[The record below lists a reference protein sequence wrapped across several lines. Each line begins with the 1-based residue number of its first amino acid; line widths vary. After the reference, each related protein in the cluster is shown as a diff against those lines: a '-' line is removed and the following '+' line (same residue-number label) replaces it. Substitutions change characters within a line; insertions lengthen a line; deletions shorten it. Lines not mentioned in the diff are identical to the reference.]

1 MSRVLEGLEPK
12 RVFYYFEEISKIPRC
27 SYNEEKISDYLANFG
42 RELGLETIQDKYLN
56 VIIKKPATKGYEN
69 SPTVIL
75 QGHMDM
81 VCEKDEGLD
90 HDFTKD
96 PIKLKVE
103 GDYIKAHG
111 TTLGADNGIAV
122 AMALAILESKDIAH
136 PPLEV
141 LITSSEETGMDGA
154 KGLDPKDLRGKILIN
169 IDAEEEGTVLVSCAG
184 GENNKVTIPIEWEP
198 LKEGE
203 RVYQIKTKGLQG
215 GHSGID
221 INKGRGNANK
231 IIARILAFVKDE
243 CNIKLAKIEGGS
255 KTNAIPRNA
264 EALIVLKE
272 DAEEAFFQAIE
283 ALEEQIKKEL
293 GQADPDFQLEVKRLD
308 EKIERVLTEDS
319 FNKLVAALTLIPT
332 GVNTMS
338 KDIEGLVESSNN
350 MAIVKMTEDKVVV
363 ESALRSSVSSLKD
376 SIAMKIK
383 AVAEIIG
390 GEYERYGD
398 YPAWEFKAES
408 KIRDIFKKVYKET
421 FGEEL
426 KVEAIHAGLE
436 CGLFDEKFGGTLDM
450 ISFGPNMYNVHSP
463 QEKLSITSTQNTYKL
478 LLNVLKEIK

>member
-308 EKIERVLTEDS
+308 EK
-319 FNKLVAALTLIPT
+319 
-332 GVNTMS
+332 
-338 KDIEGLVESSNN
+338 
-350 MAIVKMTEDKVVV
+350 
-363 ESALRSSVSSLKD
+363 
-376 SIAMKIK
+376 
-383 AVAEIIG
+383 
-390 GEYERYGD
+390 
-398 YPAWEFKAES
+398 
-408 KIRDIFKKVYKET
+408 
-421 FGEEL
+421 
-426 KVEAIHAGLE
+426 
-436 CGLFDEKFGGTLDM
+436 
-450 ISFGPNMYNVHSP
+450 
-463 QEKLSITSTQNTYKL
+463 
-478 LLNVLKEIK
+478 